1 MRETFPDGCATALIG
16 AAPNAI
22 SASIVLRLFM
32 RTPRVARRQCK
43 PRIQR
48 MDASSLPRRPSIKL
62 TGAPLFGGRAKMFE
76 RAPAGGAS
84 GLSERLG
91 RTIVPQRNKRYED
104 QQAKYQRV

>member
-1 MRETFPDGCATALIG
+1 MRESFPDGCATALIG

-48 MDASSLPRRPSIKL
+48 M
-62 TGAPLFGGRAKMFE
+62 
-76 RAPAGGAS
+76 
-84 GLSERLG
+84 ERLI
-91 RTIVPQRNKRYED
+91 TASTP
-104 QQAKYQRV
+104 KYQANRRAATDVAKHEPRTGGGSCPALVDTWLQATLPLKGNRR